1 LVGTESNTGL
11 GNGEEEKDGETSVE
25 ASDAVLLVSVLDGVR
40 KTLLREFLVELH
52 FSLDIFSGVSDGDFN
67 TTSDT
72 T

>member
-1 LVGTESNTGL
+1 MNLSKKQHTR
-11 GNGEEEKDGETSVE
+11 
-25 ASDAVLLVSVLDGVR
+25 DAVFGISVLNGVS
-40 KTLLREFLVELH
+40 KTLLGEFLVELH

>member
-1 LVGTESNTGL
+1 LKKILL
-11 GNGEEEKDGETSVE
+11 GKDDVNLERKKWKKLRT
-25 ASDAVLLVSVLDGVR
+25 SDAVLFVSVLNGVS

-67 TTSDT
+67 TTGDT